1 MEQTRKLVA
10 GAIAG
15 SPFGQ
20 KLGIVCEEIER
31 DRVRM
36 RLPFRNDVTTVGD
49 MVHGGAIAALV
60 DTAATAAAWSNP
72 DLPAGARGTTI
83 GFSLSFLGAG
93 RAQDL
98 VATAEVVQRGKSIC
112 VCDVAVADQGGR
124 AVASATVT
132 YKLSGVEER
141 AAVAPAEA
149 MAKLFDGKT
158 AAEQRALLAVLERA
172 GAAIYRSWAEKE
184 EDPKH
189 REELLAAA
197 RREEENAQTLERGG
211 RR

>member
-1 MEQTRKLVA
+1 MEQTLKLVA

-36 RLPFRNDVTTVGD
+36 RLPFSNDVTTVGD

-60 DTAATAAAWSNP
+60 DTAATAAAWANP

-83 GFSLSFLGAG
+83 GFSLSYLAAG
-93 RAQDL
+93 RGEDL
-98 VATAEVVQRGKSIC
+98 VANAEVIQRGKSIC
-112 VCDVAVADQGGR
+112 VCDVVVSGASGRVVAR
-124 AVASATVT
+124 ANVT
-132 YKLSGVEER
+132 YKLSGPEER
-141 AAVAPAEA
+141 AERPPAEV
-149 MAKLFDGKT
+149 MAKLFDGKS
-158 AAEQRALLAVLERA
+158 APEQQALLAVLERA
-172 GAAIYRSWAEKE
+172 GAGIYRAWAEKA
-184 EDPKH
+184 EDPKR

-197 RREEENAQTLERGG
+197 RREEENAQTLEHGARK
-211 RR
+211 

>member
-20 KLGIVCEEIER
+20 KLGIVCDEIER

-36 RLPFRNDVTTVGD
+36 RLPFSNGVTTVGD

-60 DTAATAAAWSNP
+60 DTAATAAAWANP

-83 GFSLSFLGAG
+83 GFSLSFLAAG
-93 RAQDL
+93 RGEDL
-98 VATAEVVQRGKSIC
+98 VAKAEVIQRGKSIC
-112 VCDVAVADQGGR
+112 VCDVVVSGASGRVVAR
-124 AVASATVT
+124 ANVT
-132 YKLSGVEER
+132 YKLSGPEP
-141 AAVAPAEA
+141 AAPPAEV
-149 MAKLFDGKT
+149 MAKLFDGKN
-158 AAEQRALLAVLERA
+158 AAEQQALLATLERA
-172 GAAIYRSWAEKE
+172 GAGIYRAWAEKE
-184 EDPKH
+184 EDPKR
-189 REELLAAA
+189 REALLAAA
-197 RREEENAQTLERGG
+197 RREDENAQTLERGA